1 MNKAASRGPAR
12 VDLLQSLSGLLLVLF
27 IWGHMF
33 FESSIL
39 LGKDAMLWVTR
50 MFEGAHLF
58 GRPYPILV
66 SLAAGVVLALLA
78 LHALLA
84 LRRFPA
90 DYRQYRA
97 LKRHMRDLKHTD
109 TRLWY
114 IQVVSGFMLFFLAG
128 AHLLV
133 VLVQPDNIGPY
144 ASSDRI
150 WSGRFWILYAL
161 LLPVVH
167 AHAAIGIYRLAI
179 KWGPFPAARMGLWR
193 GRLKLVLC
201 CIFAF
206 FMCLGTASLAT
217 YMTIGAGHADRAG
230 ERYHG
235 NVAEAR

>member
-167 AHAAIGIYRLAI
+167 AHAAIGIDRLAI